1 MSHSAISTPKIRFH
15 FIDAL
20 RGLAALWVVLF
31 HAHLE
36 ERLDSLE
43 RLLPNWID
51 APMFQWGSL
60 GVPVFFVLSGFVIAH
75 SLRNATI
82 NLPYFQQ
89 FALRRLIRLTP
100 PYYVSIVITLLFSLM
115 AAYAKR
121 QPFEPMGQVVSIE
134 RFLAHLVYIQELVGF
149 TNFNDVYWT
158 LGLEIQSYVLLCA
171 LLSVAQGLMRRYSE
185 AMAHKIVFVPMALFA
200 AVYPVVLAPG
210 LGRSVIILPLFYSFL
225 LGVFAHWCW
234 QKKFDRGWFYA
245 YSGAL
250 FGAGISH
257 QAGFTLMSVGV
268 ALLLLEV
275 GRAGQLADLL
285 KGSAFRF
292 LGDVSYSLFLTHTPI
307 MGVVFFMGYRIF
319 GVSALTDVL
328 CLLGSIAVCL
338 AVGTIVWHFAEKP
351 AIAWSQ
357 TVKLPNST
365 PVQSK
370 AHRGDL
376 KE

>member
-1 MSHSAISTPKIRFH
+1 MPQSSNSAPKVRFY

-31 HAHLE
+31 HAQID

-43 RLLPNWID
+43 RVLPDWLD
-51 APMFQWGSL
+51 VPLFQWGSL

-75 SLRNATI
+75 SLRKASI
-82 NLPYFQQ
+82 DVPYFQK

-100 PYYVSIVITLLFSLM
+100 PYYVSIAISLVFSLL

-121 QPFEPMGQVVSIE
+121 QPFAPMGQAFSIE
-134 RFLAHLVYIQELVGF
+134 RLLAHLVYIQELVGF

-171 LLSVAQGLMRRYSE
+171 LLALAQWLMSRHSEQVAY
-185 AMAHKIVFVPMALFA
+185 KIVFVPIALFA
-200 AVYPVVLAPG
+200 ATYPIAIAPG
-210 LGRSVIILPLFYSFL
+210 LGRSVLILPLFYSFL
-225 LGVFAHWCW
+225 LGVFAYWCW

-250 FGAGISH
+250 VGAGIVH
-257 QAGFTLMSVGV
+257 QSEFTLMSVLIA
-268 ALLLLEV
+268 ALILEV

-285 KGSAFRF
+285 KGSVLQFF
-292 LGDVSYSLFLTHTPI
+292 GDVSYSLFLTHTPI
-307 MGVVFFMGYRIF
+307 MGVVFFIGQKVF
-319 GVSALTDVL
+319 GVSAFSDIA
-328 CLLGSIAVCL
+328 CLIGSILVCL
-338 AVGTIVWHFAEKP
+338 GVATLVWYFVEKS

-357 TVKLPNST
+357 TIQLPT
-365 PVQSK
+365 ASK
-370 AHRGDL
+370 PSDTA
-376 KE
+376 KTY